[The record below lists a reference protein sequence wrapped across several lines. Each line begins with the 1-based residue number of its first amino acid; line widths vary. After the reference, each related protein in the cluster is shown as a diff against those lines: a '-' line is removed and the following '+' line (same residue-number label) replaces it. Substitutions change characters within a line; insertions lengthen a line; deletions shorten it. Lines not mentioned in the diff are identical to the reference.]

1 MKFSG
6 KLGFMIILKVT
17 KNQHSKFS
25 LEDTF
30 LEKTLKGG
38 QIDPSPSLLRVKT
51 FPGQQICHTINA
63 KKLRINVSL

>member
-6 KLGFMIILKVT
+6 KMGFMIMLKVT
-17 KNQHSKFS
+17 KNQHSKFA

-30 LEKTLKGG
+30 LEKTLEGG
-38 QIDPSPSLLRVKT
+38 QIDPSPSLLRVKS
-51 FPGQQICHTINA
+51 FLGQQICHTVST

>member
-51 FPGQQICHTINA
+51 FPGQFVIQSMLKNFE
-63 KKLRINVSL
+63 